1 MTPGLLSLTNEETGC
16 HTRFHVSRSD
26 QERNDGR
33 TIRCVTRGSMRE
45 VRTMTSVGDTRAE
58 DRCEA
63 DLLKL
68 RSPAGLS
75 RRSRDATRGDP
86 LMILAVR
93 VLRNVRQTCG
103 CIGVRAIVRR
113 VDGEKLADGPSGDA
127 KPRAEQQP
135 ADHGLIVSCR
145 RGPGQ
150 RDGAVVGARPAS
162 PAVSGPN
169 HAFTFGVEA

>member
-33 TIRCVTRGSMRE
+33 TIRCVTSRSMRE

-86 LMILAVR
+86 LMILAIR
-93 VLRNVRQTCG
+93 VLRDARQIRG
-103 CIGVRAIVRR
+103 GSRRVRAIAHR
-113 VDGEKLADGPSGDA
+113 VHSRKIDGCPYGHA

-135 ADHGLIVSCR
+135 AEHGLILTCQGPLIN
-145 RGPGQ
+145 RGPG
-150 RDGAVVGARPAS
+150 RPGPYDRADGPGRPGTYGD
-162 PAVSGPN
+162 VL
-169 HAFTFGVEA
+169 